1 MMLNLRDDG
10 FWAKSSE
17 HLGLKSVS
25 VLHLVPTGLINPAT
39 YLWLHGFLCQR
50 CDFRAGRRAEGQ
62 IYSMNMLMSSY
73 LNDLISI
80 LKIFLYLL

>member
-25 VLHLVPTGLINPAT
+25 VLHLVPTGLI
-39 YLWLHGFLCQR
+39 YLWLHGFLCRR

-73 LNDLISI
+73 LNDLIPI